1 MEKQEIISFIES
13 QIAEGKIS
21 KQELFSALSIDKK
34 TETSKNLI
42 NIFYIIGAIIALVGI
57 IILIVQNWS
66 DIGLVGRI
74 LVTLGISLST
84 YVAGYLIKDE
94 ERHTLSQVL
103 FTMSAFLAP
112 VGTGVLLHEAKIEV
126 TPLLV
131 SAISLVWAVM
141 YGSALWGTRKS
152 ILIIF
157 TTAFATV
164 SLYSLASE
172 LFSNLFYS
180 NDLFKLL
187 TIFVGV
193 AYVLMAYSLSEV
205 GSHER
210 RSVKNILYGLG
221 TIAILGVGI
230 SFGGFIDLLM
240 IAVIFGAFY
249 ASVYIKSTV
258 VLMLS
263 ALFLIAHIINITGE
277 YFADSMNWAMVLI
290 FVGFLIIGIGYA
302 TFYLNK
308 KYISNNQSN

>member
-1 MEKQEIISFIES
+1 MEKQEIISFIEN

-21 KQELFSALSIDKK
+21 KQEVFSALSDDKK
-34 TETSKNLI
+34 TNNSKNLI
-42 NIFYIIGAIIALVGI
+42 NVFYVIGAIIALVGI

-66 DIGLVGRI
+66 DIGLIGRI
-74 LVTLGISLST
+74 LVTLGISLSS

-94 ERHTLSQVL
+94 EKHTLSQVL

-131 SAISLVWAVM
+131 SAISLVWAAA
-141 YGSALWGTRKS
+141 YGAALWGTRKS

-172 LFSNLFYS
+172 LLSNLFYS
-180 NDLFKLL
+180 NDLFKWL
-187 TIFVGV
+187 TILVGI
-193 AYVLMAYSLSEV
+193 AYALIAYSLSEV
-205 GSHER
+205 GSYEKK
-210 RSVKNILYGLG
+210 SVKNILYGLG

-230 SFGGFIDLLM
+230 SFGGFFDLLM
-240 IAVIFGAFY
+240 IAVIFSAFY
-249 ASVYIKSTV
+249 ASVYIRSTV

-277 YFADSMNWAMVLI
+277 YFADSMNWAMILI
-290 FVGFLIIGIGYA
+290 FVGFLIIGIGYT

-308 KYISNNQSN
+308 KYISNNQLN